1 MEKAWGPSARSSSTP
16 VTSTRCGAFQFSGVK
31 VSRAGAAWPSPG
43 ASDAKA
49 TETAAR
55 GGSLRATVKLA
66 WAPASEGVPWT
77 APTGNPGGGG
87 WGAGGRRAGAP
98 ASEGVPWTAPTV
110 NPGGGPEGGSTSVP
124 HEHAENRQAA
134 RAPTPRRKR
143 ADTRRMAIMTVFES
157 RGLLQP
163 EDQIIVVDRIAAVA
177 GGHRTGHGPGD
188 HAEGHVCVIGQGE
201 IMDGRRVARLEG
213 RPGQD
218 PRPVG
223 TPAHGGRGI
232 DIHDVGGV
240 GVVRHV
246 VRHLQ
251 LRWLATP
258 QRTPLLL
265 H

>member
-43 ASDAKA
+43 ASDAKD
-49 TETAAR
+49 TETAGR
-55 GGSLRATVKLA
+55 GGALRATVKLA
-66 WAPASEGVPWT
+66 W
-77 APTGNPGGGG
+77 
-87 WGAGGRRAGAP
+87 AP

-110 NPGGGPEGGSTSVP
+110 NPGGGPEGGATSVP

-251 LRWLATP
+251 LRWLATRQGTAVLGDDADGIHIGGLGRAP
-258 QRTPLLL
+258 GVVRATVQ
-265 H
+265 

>member
-66 WAPASEGVPWT
+66 W
-77 APTGNPGGGG
+77 
-87 WGAGGRRAGAP
+87 AP

-232 DIHDVGGV
+232 DIH
-240 GVVRHV
+240 
-246 VRHLQ
+246 
-251 LRWLATP
+251 
-258 QRTPLLL
+258 
-265 H
+265 